1 MKAEVQNKILKLSE
15 DISKM
20 NNRRSL
26 LKQRMKALDQME
38 STFNECNNN
47 P

>member
-1 MKAEVQNKILKLSE
+1 LAKQIDQNNIKKELLKKMKAEVQNKILKLSE

-26 LKQRMKALDQME
+26 LK
-38 STFNECNNN
+38 
-47 P
+47 

>member
-1 MKAEVQNKILKLSE
+1 LAKQIDQNNIKKELLKKMKAEVQNKIIKLSE

-26 LKQRMKALDQME
+26 LK
-38 STFNECNNN
+38 
-47 P
+47 